1 VALRCLF
8 GDTLTC
14 SARFHPSRTQEGCG
28 RSVLREIYEASGVRA
43 DFRHNV
49 QRTDLP
55 VGVESVVVTGDLPS
69 NRSAA
74 ACRGFFDL
82 SVSPWAVTLVLR
94 GARAG
99 EAKPKPSERER
110 R

>member
-1 VALRCLF
+1 V
-8 GDTLTC
+8 
-14 SARFHPSRTQEGCG
+14 SAVSQE
-28 RSVLREIYEASGVRA
+28 SYEFRGVRA

-55 VGVESVVVTGDLPS
+55 LGVKSVLVTGDLPS

-74 ACRGFFDL
+74 GACRAFFGL
-82 SVSPWAVTLVLR
+82 SRSSWAVTWVLR

-99 EAKPKPSERER
+99 EAKPKPSVREGR
-110 R
+110 

>member
-1 VALRCLF
+1 V
-8 GDTLTC
+8 
-14 SARFHPSRTQEGCG
+14 SAVSQE
-28 RSVLREIYEASGVRA
+28 SYEFSGVRA

-55 VGVESVVVTGDLPS
+55 VVVKRVEVTGDLPS

-74 ACRGFFDL
+74 AAWRAFFGL
-82 SVSPWAVTLVLR
+82 SRSSWAVALVLR

-99 EAKPKPSERER
+99 EAMPKPSVREGR
-110 R
+110 

>member
-1 VALRCLF
+1 V
-8 GDTLTC
+8 
-14 SARFHPSRTQEGCG
+14 SAVPQE
-28 RSVLREIYEASGVRA
+28 SYEFSGVRA

-55 VGVESVVVTGDLPS
+55 VVVKSVVVTGALPS

-74 ACRGFFDL
+74 GAWRVFFGL
-82 SVSPWAVTLVLR
+82 SRSSWAVTLVLC

-99 EAKPKPSERER
+99 EAMPKPSVREGR
-110 R
+110 

>member
-1 VALRCLF
+1 VGLATWYGRRAL
-8 GDTLTC
+8 
-14 SARFHPSRTQEGCG
+14 P
-28 RSVLREIYEASGVRA
+28 EIYEFSGARA

-55 VGVESVVVTGDLPS
+55 VGAKSVVVTGDLPS
-69 NRSAA
+69 NRSTA
-74 ACRGFFDL
+74 ACRAFLGL
-82 SVSPWAVTLVLR
+82 SRPSWAVTLVLR

-99 EAKPKPSERER
+99 EAKPKPSVRER

>member
-1 VALRCLF
+1 M
-8 GDTLTC
+8 
-14 SARFHPSRTQEGCG
+14 SAVPQE
-28 RSVLREIYEASGVRA
+28 SYELSGVRA

-55 VGVESVVVTGDLPS
+55 VVVKSVVVTGDLPS

-74 ACRGFFDL
+74 AACRAFLGL
-82 SVSPWAVTLVLR
+82 SRSSWAVTLVLR

-99 EAKPKPSERER
+99 AATPKPSVREGR
-110 R
+110 

>member
-1 VALRCLF
+1 LEI
-8 GDTLTC
+8 
-14 SARFHPSRTQEGCG
+14 QE
-28 RSVLREIYEASGVRA
+28 SSGARA

-55 VGVESVVVTGDLPS
+55 VGAKSVVVTEDLPS
-69 NRSAA
+69 NRSTA
-74 ACRGFFDL
+74 ACRAFFDL
-82 SVSPWAVTLVLR
+82 GGPPWAVTLVLR

-99 EAKPKPSERER
+99 EAKPKPSVRER

>member
-1 VALRCLF
+1 V
-8 GDTLTC
+8 
-14 SARFHPSRTQEGCG
+14 SAVP
-28 RSVLREIYEASGVRA
+28 RESYEFSGVRA

-55 VGVESVVVTGDLPS
+55 VVVKSVVVTGDLPS

-74 ACRGFFDL
+74 AECRVFFGL
-82 SVSPWAVTLVLR
+82 SRASCAVTLVLL

-99 EAKPKPSERER
+99 EAMPKPSVREGR
-110 R
+110 

>member
-1 VALRCLF
+1 M
-8 GDTLTC
+8 
-14 SARFHPSRTQEGCG
+14 SAVPQE
-28 RSVLREIYEASGVRA
+28 SYELSGVRP

-55 VGVESVVVTGDLPS
+55 VVVKSVVVTGDLPS

-74 ACRGFFDL
+74 TACRAFFGL
-82 SVSPWAVTLVLR
+82 SRSSWAVTLVLR

-99 EAKPKPSERER
+99 EAMPKPSVREGR
-110 R
+110 

>member
-1 VALRCLF
+1 M
-8 GDTLTC
+8 
-14 SARFHPSRTQEGCG
+14 SAVPQE
-28 RSVLREIYEASGVRA
+28 SYEFSGVRA

-55 VGVESVVVTGDLPS
+55 VVVKSVVVTGDLPS

-74 ACRGFFDL
+74 ACRAFFGL
-82 SVSPWAVTLVLR
+82 SRSSWAVTLVLR

-99 EAKPKPSERER
+99 EAMPKPSLREGR
-110 R
+110 

>member
-1 VALRCLF
+1 M
-8 GDTLTC
+8 
-14 SARFHPSRTQEGCG
+14 SAVPQE
-28 RSVLREIYEASGVRA
+28 SYEFSGVRA

-55 VGVESVVVTGDLPS
+55 VVVKSVVVTGDLPS

-74 ACRGFFDL
+74 AGCRAFFGL
-82 SVSPWAVTLVLR
+82 SRPSRAVTLVLR

-99 EAKPKPSERER
+99 ASDAKTIGARGAVA
-110 R
+110 

>member
-1 VALRCLF
+1 
-8 GDTLTC
+8 
-14 SARFHPSRTQEGCG
+14 
-28 RSVLREIYEASGVRA
+28 LREIYEFSGVRA

-55 VGVESVVVTGDLPS
+55 VGVKSVVVTADLLS
-69 NRSAA
+69 NRSTA

-82 SVSPWAVTLVLR
+82 SGSSWAVTFVLR

-99 EAKPKPSERER
+99 QAKPKPSVRER